1 VDVETWVSWH
11 AIGEKPTLWHVA
23 DGDVTLCG
31 RPIMA
36 RIPTRRSAPAVPD
49 RCGVSGARRSRRRSS
64 DARRGARATVSLRG
78 ACAGGGSI
86 AEQQMRWALRYI
98 KERYGGVKRPWLSF
112 TTRERQGM
120 GKGIEMG
127 APE

>member
-1 VDVETWVSWH
+1 VTREELHRHRQRERERREAARRARVAGVDVETWVSWH

-49 RCGVSGARRSRRRSS
+49 RVRCKR
-64 DARRGARATVSLRG
+64 
-78 ACAGGGSI
+78 CAQI
-86 AEQQMRWALRYI
+86 AAAKQ
-98 KERYGGVKRPWLSF
+98 
-112 TTRERQGM
+112 
-120 GKGIEMG
+120 
-127 APE
+127 